1 MMDGGLVIGL
11 RRVSKCLLLVLHI
24 VLLATGCGGPS
35 FQGKIQNPTEAA
47 PDFTLTD
54 QHGQPFHLSD
64 QKGKVVLLYFGYTYC
79 PDVCPTTMGDFKRIH
94 QKLEEKADQVEFVFV
109 TADPD
114 RDKPERLKKY
124 LEIFNPDFIGLVGTQ
139 EELDVVYEGFDVYVE
154 KVEVEDSA
162 AEYLVSHTATVFLI
176 DPEGRWRLLYDYGT
190 PPDDIVGDI
199 EKLLEA

>member
-1 MMDGGLVIGL
+1 VIGL
-11 RRVSKCLLLVLHI
+11 CRVNTFVLLVLC
-24 VLLATGCGGPS
+24 VSLLLTGCGGPS
-35 FQGKIQNPTEAA
+35 FQGEIQNQTEPA

-54 QHGQPFHLSD
+54 QHGHPFRLSD

-94 QKLEEKADQVEFVFV
+94 KKLGEKADQVEFVFV
-109 TADPD
+109 TTDPD

-124 LEIFNPDFIGLVGTQ
+124 LEIFNPDFVGLVGTQ
-139 EELDVVYEGFDVYVE
+139 EELGAVYEGFDVYVE

-162 AEYLVSHTATVFLI
+162 ADYLVSHTATVFLI

-190 PPDDIVGDI
+190 SPDDIVGDV
-199 EKLLEA
+199 EQLLENLTNH

>member
-1 MMDGGLVIGL
+1 MDGGLVIGL
-11 RRVSKCLLLVLHI
+11 RRVGRCLLLVLCI
-24 VLLATGCGGPS
+24 VLLVTGCGGPS
-35 FQGKIQNPTEAA
+35 FQGNIQNPTELA

-94 QKLEEKADQVEFVFV
+94 QKLEEKADQVDFVFV

-162 AEYLVSHTATVFLI
+162 ADYLVSHTATVFLI

-199 EKLLEA
+199 ELLLEE